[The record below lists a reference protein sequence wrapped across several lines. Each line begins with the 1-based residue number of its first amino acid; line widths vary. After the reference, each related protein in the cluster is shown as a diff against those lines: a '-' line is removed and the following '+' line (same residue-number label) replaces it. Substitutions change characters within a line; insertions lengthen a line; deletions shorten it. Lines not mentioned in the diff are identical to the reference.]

1 VTEKHYENFPVASL
15 ALPKSMRKPVSV
27 IYAFARQA
35 DDFADEGELNR
46 EERIALLNGFR
57 LELERIR
64 NRKEPETALFAEL
77 STVIRQYGLP
87 LQPFH
92 DLLDA
97 FTQDIDRKRYED
109 FTELIAYCEKS
120 ANPVGRLLLIL
131 YGVDSE
137 RNRFYSDKI
146 CSSLQLIN
154 FLQDV
159 EIDYAMDR
167 IYLPQDEMMRFG
179 ISESDIASRHAGQS
193 WQALMAFQA
202 DRARKMMLEGAPL
215 AKIMK
220 GRFSFEM
227 KLIVLGGLA
236 ILDKLEKAGGDVY
249 RNRPRLERRDWLYL
263 VLRGLFSG
271 SLFDGK

>member
-1 VTEKHYENFPVASL
+1 MTEKHYENFPVASI
-15 ALPKSMRKPVSV
+15 ALPKSMRKPVSL

-35 DDFADEGELNR
+35 DDFADEGERNR
-46 EERIALLNGFR
+46 EERLFLLNGFR

-64 NRKEPETALFAEL
+64 GRKEPETALFAEL
-77 STVIRQYGLP
+77 SKVIGQYGLP
-87 LQPFH
+87 LEPFH

-97 FTQDIDRKRYED
+97 FAQDVGKKRYEN
-109 FTELIAYCEKS
+109 FTELVSYCEKS

-137 RNRFYSDKI
+137 RSRFYSDKI

-179 ISESDIASRHAGQS
+179 ISESDIASKHAGQS

-215 AKIMK
+215 VKTMK
-220 GRFSFEM
+220 GRFSLEM

-236 ILDKLEKAGGDVY
+236 ILGKLEKTNWDVY
-249 RNRPRLERRDWLYL
+249 RNRPRLEHRDWLQL
-263 VLRGLFSG
+263 VLSAFFSG
-271 SLFDGK
+271 SIFDGK

>member
-1 VTEKHYENFPVASL
+1 MTEKHYENFPVASL

>member
-1 VTEKHYENFPVASL
+1 MTEKHYENFPVASL

-64 NRKEPETALFAEL
+64 SRKEPETALFAEL

-92 DLLDA
+92 DLLYA
-97 FTQDIDRKRYED
+97 FTQDVDRKRYED

>member
-1 VTEKHYENFPVASL
+1 MTEKHYENFPVASI
-15 ALPKSMRKPVSV
+15 ALPKSVRRPVSL

-35 DDFADEGELNR
+35 DDFADEGER
-46 EERIALLNGFR
+46 SPEERIALLNGFR
-57 LELERIR
+57 RELESIR
-64 NRKEPETALFAEL
+64 SRKEPETTLFAAL
-77 STVIRQYGLP
+77 SSVISQYGLP
-87 LQPFH
+87 LTPFH

-97 FTQDIDRKRYED
+97 FTQDVGKKRYEN
-109 FTELIAYCEKS
+109 FTELVSYCEKS

-131 YGVDSE
+131 YGADSE

-167 IYLPQDEMMRFG
+167 IYLPQDEMMRYG
-179 ISESDIASRHAGQS
+179 VSESDIASRHAGQS

-202 DRARKMMLEGAPL
+202 DRARQMMLEGAPL

-220 GRFSFEM
+220 GRFSLEM

-236 ILDKLEKAGGDVY
+236 ILDKLEKAGWDVF
-249 RNRPRLERRDWLYL
+249 RNRPRLERRDWLQL
-263 VLRGLFSG
+263 VPSAFFSG
-271 SLFDGK
+271 SIFDGK

>member
-1 VTEKHYENFPVASL
+1 MTEKHYENFPVASL

-64 NRKEPETALFAEL
+64 SRKEPETALFAEL

-87 LQPFH
+87 LEPFH
-92 DLLDA
+92 DLLYA
-97 FTQDIDRKRYED
+97 FTQDVDRKRYED

-137 RNRFYSDKI
+137 RNRFYSDRI

-167 IYLPQDEMMRFG
+167 IYLPQDEMTRFG

-236 ILDKLEKAGGDVY
+236 ILDKLEKAGWDVY
-249 RNRPRLERRDWLYL
+249 RNRPRLERSDWLYL

-271 SLFDGK
+271 SIFDGK

>member
-1 VTEKHYENFPVASL
+1 MTEKHYENFPVASI
-15 ALPKSMRKPVSV
+15 ALPRAMRKPVSL

-64 NRKEPETALFAEL
+64 NRKEPESALFMEL
-77 STVIRQYGLP
+77 ATVIRQYGLP

-97 FTQDIDRKRYED
+97 FTQDVGKKRYEN

-131 YGVDSE
+131 YGADSE
-137 RNRFYSDKI
+137 RNRFYSDRI

-159 EIDYAMDR
+159 AIDYAMDR

-179 ISESDIASRHAGQS
+179 ISDSDIASRHAGQS

-236 ILDKLEKAGGDVY
+236 ILDKLEKAGWDVY
-249 RNRPRLERRDWLYL
+249 RNRPRLERSDWLYL

>member
-1 VTEKHYENFPVASL
+1 MTERHYENFPVASI
-15 ALPKSMRKPVSV
+15 ALPKSMRKPVGL

-35 DDFADEGELNR
+35 DDFADEGERSR

-57 LELERIR
+57 RELERIR
-64 NRKEPETALFAEL
+64 SRQEPETALFATL
-77 STVIRQYGLP
+77 SAVISQYGLP
-87 LQPFH
+87 LQLFH

-97 FTQDIDRKRYED
+97 FTQDVDKKRYEN
-109 FTELIAYCEKS
+109 FTELVSYCEQS

-137 RNRFYSDKI
+137 RNRFHSDKI

-159 EIDYAMDR
+159 GIDYAMGR

-179 ISESDIASRHAGQS
+179 ISEHDIASKHAGQP
-193 WQALMAFQA
+193 WQTLMAFQA
-202 DRARKMMLEGAPL
+202 DRARQMMLEGAPL
-215 AKIMK
+215 AKAMK
-220 GRFSFEM
+220 GRFSLEM

-236 ILDKLEKAGGDVY
+236 ILDKMEKSRWDVF
-249 RNRPRLERRDWLYL
+249 RNRPTLERRDWLQL
-263 VLRGLFSG
+263 VPRALFSG
-271 SLFDGK
+271 SIFDGK

>member
-1 VTEKHYENFPVASL
+1 KHYENFPVASI
-15 ALPKSMRKPVSV
+15 ALPKSMRKPVSL

-35 DDFADEGELNR
+35 DDFADEGERNR
-46 EERIALLNGFR
+46 EERIFLLNGFR

-64 NRKEPETALFAEL
+64 SRKEPETALFAEL

-87 LQPFH
+87 LEPFH

-97 FTQDIDRKRYED
+97 FAQDVDKKRYEN
-109 FTELIAYCEKS
+109 FTELASYCEKS

-159 EIDYAMDR
+159 EIDYAMGR

-220 GRFSFEM
+220 GRLSFEM

-236 ILDKLEKAGGDVY
+236 VLDKLEKVSWDVY
-249 RNRPRLERRDWLYL
+249 RNRPRLERRDWLQL
-263 VLRGLFSG
+263 LPSAFFSG
-271 SLFDGK
+271 SIFDGK

>member
-1 VTEKHYENFPVASL
+1 
-15 ALPKSMRKPVSV
+15 MRKPVSV

-137 RNRFYSDKI
+137 RNRFYSDRI

-167 IYLPQDEMMRFG
+167 IYLPQDEMTRFG

-236 ILDKLEKAGGDVY
+236 ILDKLEKAGWDVY
-249 RNRPRLERRDWLYL
+249 RNRPRLERSDWLYL

-271 SLFDGK
+271 SIFDGK